1 MILCAL
7 ELEILSEL
15 DFYDSHFEK
24 WPEPIFRTNFF
35 SGNISNIIPRIP
47 LNKMVQFLDSSGG
60 GGGARWPLQVPG
72 LLMLGLTLYLLSC
85 KAKGSSLSAFY
96 K

>member
-7 ELEILSEL
+7 ELEILSKL

-47 LNKMVQFLDSSGG
+47 LDKMVQFLDSSGG
-60 GGGARWPLQVPG
+60 GGCTVTPSGPWTINVGFNLIPTFMQ
-72 LLMLGLTLYLLSC
+72 S
-85 KAKGSSLSAFY
+85 
-96 K
+96 